1 MSAASHITDCGLPG
15 IKEIPYGV
23 HMCHFYE
30 GPADLAA
37 ALVPYFMAGLR
48 NNARCHLIT
57 AEPLGEAAA
66 KAALQAAGI
75 DVEAAQRKGSLTIRD
90 HAQWYGNGH
99 PLTPYEIVERWFA
112 EEARALAD
120 GYDAQRITGNTSFLT
135 SATVPA
141 FMEYERLLAESLQ
154 GHRIVT
160 LCSYPLSR
168 SAPADVLDVV
178 RNHDCTLDHPDR
190 GWQILTAPAYPGAFA
205 PR

>member
-30 GPADLAA
+30 GRADLAA

-48 NNARCHLIT
+48 NNERCLWIT

-66 KAALQAAGI
+66 KAALQAAGV

-90 HAQWYGNGH
+90 HAQWYGDGH
-99 PLTPYEIVERWFA
+99 ALTADEIIERWFA

-120 GYDAQRITGNTSFLT
+120 GYAALRITGNTSFLT
-135 SATVPA
+135 PATFPA
-141 FMEYERLLAESLQ
+141 FMEYEHRLAESLP

-160 LCSYPLSR
+160 LCSYPRSR
-168 SAPADVLDVV
+168 SAPSDVLEVV
-178 RNHDCTLDHPDR
+178 RNHDCTLDHPDG
-190 GWQILTAPAYPGAFA
+190 GWQILTAPAYPGAFS